1 LSSARAQSSIAG
13 AARPNGEARLSG
25 ASRTAGAEV
34 SFRALLDGLSTRAR
48 ELEAGA
54 HNVATP
60 RELAGAVER
69 SRDATREAAEL
80 AEGLLEA
87 FRQSRQFESRGLES
101 RDASHGSSRGGRS

>member
-1 LSSARAQSSIAG
+1 MTADPTVNGNVSAARVRTALAG
-13 AARPNGEARLSG
+13 ATGNRGTSG
-25 ASRTAGAEV
+25 TPRAAGPDV
-34 SFRALLDGLSTRAR
+34 SFRALLDGLATRAR

-54 HNVATP
+54 NRVETP

-87 FRQSRQFESRGLES
+87 FRQSRQLDA
-101 RDASHGSSRGGRS
+101 RDTARAARP

>member
-1 LSSARAQSSIAG
+1 MSAARLRSAIAG
-13 AARPNGEARLSG
+13 ATRPNGEARP
-25 ASRTAGAEV
+25 AGATRTPGADL

-54 HNVATP
+54 HSVATP

-87 FRQSRQFESRGLES
+87 FRQSRQVEPRQIEP
-101 RDASHGSSRGGRS
+101 REASRGGRS